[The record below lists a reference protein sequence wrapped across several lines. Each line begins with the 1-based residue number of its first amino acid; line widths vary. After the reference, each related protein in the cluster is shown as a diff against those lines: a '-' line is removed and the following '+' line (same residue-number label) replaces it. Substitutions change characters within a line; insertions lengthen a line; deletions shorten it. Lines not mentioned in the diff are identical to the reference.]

1 MTDARSSNHSVWEC
15 KYHVVWIPKCRRKQ
29 LHGQVAKYHG
39 EVFHEL
45 ARHQESRILEGH
57 LCPDHVH
64 MLIAIPPKLRWTAE
78 KFYGAK
84 FLGSR
89 ILRVNDW
96 SE

>member
-1 MTDARSSNHSVWEC
+1 MFDIYGNMKEPPVSEPLKV
-15 KYHVVWIPKCRRKQ
+15 RKQ
-29 LHGQVAKYHG
+29 LYGKVAKYHG